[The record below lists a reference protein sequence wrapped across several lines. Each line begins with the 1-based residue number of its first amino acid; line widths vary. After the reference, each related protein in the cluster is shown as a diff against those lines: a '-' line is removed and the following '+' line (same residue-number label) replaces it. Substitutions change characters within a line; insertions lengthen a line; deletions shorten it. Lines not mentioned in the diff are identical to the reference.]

1 MASDE
6 SQRNAFR
13 FLTEHLQS
21 QDPFTREDLRAVTS
35 WGQESLRTYWTK
47 HVKPFVVPLP
57 GNRYRVSE
65 AFRPY
70 SNWKQ
75 FKRHVTQMRPA
86 AADYRRDAYDNV
98 VIYEFYMPLSN
109 EQPLRMTLDAL
120 FYKDTVLAKLRAIG
134 FDVLSR
140 NFACRESENE
150 ESYLDRLCSW
160 IGLHFGGYSIYH
172 VEGRFRAAEI
182 ATRTEIVDIQRSGD
196 RYLVDETTA
205 VTRFIFPCKDNV
217 EVEQV
222 RFFFDSLFAQ
232 SIVQV
237 VNGEDEI
244 WMVESGMSNRVH
256 VWRVKAED
264 EDAGE

>member
-1 MASDE
+1 M
-6 SQRNAFR
+6 
-13 FLTEHLQS
+13 
-21 QDPFTREDLRAVTS
+21 TS
-35 WGQESLRTYWTK
+35 WSKESLRTYWTK
-47 HVKPFVVPLP
+47 QVKPFVVPLP

-70 SNWKQ
+70 ANWKQ

-86 AADYRRDAYDNV
+86 ATDYRRDAYDNV

-120 FYKDTVLAKLRAIG
+120 FYKDTVLAKLKAID

-140 NFACRESENE
+140 NFSSRESEDE
-150 ESYLDRLCSW
+150 ASYIERLCDW

-182 ATRTEIVDIQRSGD
+182 ATRTEVADIQRSGD

-205 VTRFIFPCKDNV
+205 VTRFIFPCHDNA
-217 EVEQV
+217 EVEQI
-222 RFFFDSLFAQ
+222 RFFFDTLFAQ

-244 WMVESGMSNRVH
+244 WMVESGIRNRVH
-256 VWRVKAED
+256 VWHLVEGED
-264 EDAGE
+264 EDVDE